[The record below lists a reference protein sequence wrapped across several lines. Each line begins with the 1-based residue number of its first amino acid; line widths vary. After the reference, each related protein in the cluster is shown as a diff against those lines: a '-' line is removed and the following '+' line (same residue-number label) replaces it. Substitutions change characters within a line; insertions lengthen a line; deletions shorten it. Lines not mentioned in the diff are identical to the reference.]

1 MNHRAF
7 TLIELL
13 VVVAIIGILAAV
25 GVVAYN
31 GYTSAA
37 KIKSLQ
43 SNHNAV
49 IKYITSELMKC
60 ELGIETEIYEK
71 KMSNRSK
78 YRGISEAPCDG
89 GMKPVAAAIMSYLH
103 NFEEEFNIRNPLN
116 PSDNT
121 PININKDCPS
131 IMSGV
136 NADLGRIHFATD
148 SDIQNGWQI
157 VLCTRYGTGKDE
169 VWQATIDIPR

>member
-31 GYTSAA
+31 GYTSSA

-60 ELGIETEIYEK
+60 EIGIETEAYEK
-71 KMSNRSK
+71 KMSGGK
-78 YRGISEAPCDG
+78 YRKLPEGLCSN
-89 GMKPVAAAIMSYLH
+89 GMKTVAAGIMSYMH
-103 NFEEEFNIRNPLN
+103 NFEEDFNIKNPLN
-116 PSDNT
+116 PDDNY
-121 PININKDCPS
+121 PINYDRFCPKTT
-131 IMSGV
+131 
-136 NADLGRIHFATD
+136 NLGRIHFATD
-148 SDIQNGWQI
+148 SGIQNGYQI
-157 VLCTRYGTGKDE
+157 VMCTRYGTDNND
-169 VWQATIDIPR
+169 VWEATIDIPH

>member
-1 MNHRAF
+1 MDRNSIKAF

-31 GYTSAA
+31 GYTSSA
-37 KIKSLQ
+37 KIKTLQ
-43 SNHNAV
+43 SNHNSV
-49 IKYITSELMKC
+49 IKYIKSELIKC
-60 ELGIETEIYEK
+60 DLGIETEAYLK
-71 KMSNRSK
+71 KK
-78 YRGISEAPCDG
+78 HGQPCTN
-89 GMKPVAAAIMSYLH
+89 GMKPVAGGIMSYLH
-103 NFEEEFNIRNPLN
+103 NFEEDFNIKNPLN
-116 PSDNT
+116 PSDNY
-121 PININKDCPS
+121 PMNINKDCPS

-148 SDIQNGWQI
+148 SDIQKGWQI

>member
-1 MNHRAF
+1 MNKKAF

-31 GYTSAA
+31 GYTSSA
-37 KIKSLQ
+37 KIKTLQ
-43 SNHNAV
+43 SNHNSV
-49 IKYITSELMKC
+49 IKYIKSELMKC
-60 ELGIETEIYEK
+60 DLGIETEAYLK
-71 KMSNRSK
+71 KK
-78 YRGISEAPCDG
+78 HGQPCTN
-89 GMKPVAAAIMSYLH
+89 GMKPVAGGIMSYLH
-103 NFEEEFNIRNPLN
+103 NFEEGFNIKNPLN
-116 PSDNT
+116 PSDKY
-121 PININKDCPS
+121 PMNINKDCPS

-157 VLCTRYGTGKDE
+157 VLCTCYGTGKDE